1 MLGEV
6 IEFIING
13 IGECFNLTKNLI
25 LDRVGNVNIT
35 YFHFIIFVIFMT
47 LVVRLIGFIKGIQ
60 EVKEEKEESYNNK
73 QKEAYNEWLRDHPS
87 TPRRFRK

>member
-1 MLGEV
+1 MLSEI

-13 IGECFNLTKNLI
+13 IGLCFNLTKNLI

-35 YFHFIIFVIFMT
+35 YFHFIVFVIFMT
-47 LVVRLIGFIKGIQ
+47 IVIRLIGFIKGIQ
-60 EVKEEKEESYNNK
+60 EVKEEREESYK
-73 QKEAYNEWLRDHPS
+73 KGQEKAYNEWLKDHPS